1 MLYTDFDKIKGVRI
15 VQYKNVDKLSE
26 TKAKRLDEIEKARM
40 MSVGVTGTGRTYATK
55 DLAHRMSLQLAYTE

>member
-1 MLYTDFDKIKGVRI
+1 M
-15 VQYKNVDKLSE
+15 QYKNVDKLSE